1 MTKQAD
7 LEALKSILR
16 DPTVH
21 IAVGVVQAVEPTVTL
36 SNCLCKVS
44 VYPEEYPVVAKTSFP
59 IVGPMSGVIQLPVA
73 GDFVLLV
80 QTNTEQWYIIGR
92 LNSPEDPLPLQAVL
106 GQLVLRALSGK
117 AVRLESDTA
126 VYIGRGTILNP
137 SEPLVLGNVLKAQQG
152 ALYDKISDLIDK
164 LSGILD
170 TIISGPVAI
179 TTTPGNPAPTY
190 PALATS
196 LTAQKALLT
205 TLKAQ
210 VVADKA
216 QYVTVPLTNIVSA
229 VAFTER

>member
-21 IAVGVVQAVEPTVTL
+21 IAVGVVQQVEPTPAL

-44 VYPEEYPVVAKTSFP
+44 VFPEEYPVVAKTSFP
-59 IVGPMSGVIQLPVA
+59 IVGPMSGVIQLPVS
-73 GDFVLLV
+73 GDFVLMV

-92 LNSPEDPLPLQAVL
+92 LNSPEDKIPLQALL

-117 AVRLESDTA
+117 PVRLESDTS
-126 VYIGRGTILNP
+126 VYIGRGGLINP
-137 SEPLVLGNVLKAQQG
+137 TEPLVLGNVLKTQQG

-164 LSGILD
+164 LSAILD
-170 TIISGPVAI
+170 TIITGPVAI
-179 TTTPGNPAPTY
+179 TTTPGNPSPTY
-190 PALATS
+190 PTLAAS

-205 TLKAQ
+205 ALKAT

-216 QYVTVPLTNIVSA
+216 LYVTAPLTNVVSA